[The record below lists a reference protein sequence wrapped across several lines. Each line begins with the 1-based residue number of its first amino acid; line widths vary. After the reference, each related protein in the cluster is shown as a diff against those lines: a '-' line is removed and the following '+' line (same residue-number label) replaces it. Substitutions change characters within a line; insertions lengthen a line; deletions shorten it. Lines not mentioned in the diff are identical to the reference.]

1 MSRFQIHSNNSD
13 DEILRED
20 DGHDELLVD
29 IKPPF
34 VLLDEEDPL
43 LLAVDGHQQ
52 DGAPAATTT
61 TRVPHL
67 DETGISRLPFKCPVG
82 GCQERCC
89 LFMLA
94 THVSYDHSALPV
106 ESLWPNEPRSVLL
119 DPSVTADEPPRCHML
134 CLLGGR
140 IRGLGDGK
148 QRDKLP
154 FALISSKYSLH
165 GAERIVLWV
174 TGPDAGGEHRQRYS
188 MEAGR
193 NESSR
198 LLLYAVA
205 FSGQIVPLHAN
216 QDAEEIHRRGAGL
229 VIPVQ
234 QLERLIN
241 SRTKLL
247 EVCVHFH

>member
-1 MSRFQIHSNNSD
+1 MSQFQIHSNDSD
-13 DEILRED
+13 SEILREVGDD
-20 DGHDELLVD
+20 DGDDELLVD
-29 IKPPF
+29 TKPPF
-34 VLLDEEDPL
+34 GLLEADTL
-43 LLAVDGHQQ
+43 LLAVDGHCQL
-52 DGAPAATTT
+52 GGPAT

-106 ESLWPNEPRSVLL
+106 ESLWPNETRSVQL
-119 DPSVTADEPPRCHML
+119 DPAMAIDEPPRCHML
-134 CLLGGR
+134 CLLSGR

-165 GAERIVLWV
+165 GAERLVLWV
-174 TGPDAGGEHRQRYS
+174 TGPDAGGEQRQRYS

-198 LLLYAVA
+198 LLPYAVA

-216 QDAEEIHRRGAGL
+216 QDAEEVHRSGAGL

-234 QLERLIN
+234 QLERLLN
-241 SRTKLL
+241 GRTKLL